1 MAAIS
6 MKVGSPGWRSGRCS
20 YFAGENLAGLPSAAV
35 ATNPPPDLTLTPIN
49 GAGRSVAQLLTTFHL
64 CFVALDPFT
73 NESAWILPTAARIL
87 QTFEQADVRVAW
99 LVTATPAEC
108 RMFLGPWA
116 REILTFADPD
126 RAAVK
131 AFGLERLPA
140 LVHLGMDGQVKGS
153 AEGWHP
159 AEWRAV
165 TEKLAR
171 ITSWLAPSI
180 PGPNDPGPFDGSPAA
195 G

>member
-1 MAAIS
+1 M
-6 MKVGSPGWRSGRCS
+6 
-20 YFAGENLAGLPSAAV
+20 
-35 ATNPPPDLTLTPIN
+35 ATNPPSDLTLTPIN

-126 RAAVK
+126 RTAVK

-140 LVHLGMDGQVKGS
+140 IVHLAMDGTVVNA
-153 AEGWHP
+153 AEGWSPP
-159 AEWRAV
+159 AWKRVTDHLAKITAWRAPS
-165 TEKLAR
+165 LP
-171 ITSWLAPSI
+171 APA
-180 PGPNDPGPFDGSPAA
+180 DPGPFEGTPAL

>member
-1 MAAIS
+1 MAS
-6 MKVGSPGWRSGRCS
+6 
-20 YFAGENLAGLPSAAV
+20 
-35 ATNPPPDLTLTPIN
+35 NPPLDLTLTPIN

-99 LVTATPAEC
+99 LVTATPSEC

-126 RAAVK
+126 RVAVK
-131 AFGLERLPA
+131 GFGLERLPA
-140 LVHLGMDGQVKGS
+140 IVHVAMDGTLVS
-153 AEGWHP
+153 AAEGWNP
-159 AEWRAV
+159 LEWRQV
-165 TEKLAR
+165 TDHLAK
-171 ITSWLAPSI
+171 ITEWKAPSF
-180 PGPNDPGPFDGSPAA
+180 PGPNDPGPFDGTPAL

>member
-1 MAAIS
+1 M
-6 MKVGSPGWRSGRCS
+6 
-20 YFAGENLAGLPSAAV
+20 

-87 QTFEQADVRVAW
+87 TTFEQADVRIAW
-99 LVTATPAEC
+99 LVAGTPREC

-116 REILTFADPD
+116 REVLTFSDPD
-126 RAAVK
+126 RQAIK

-140 LVHLGMDGQVKGS
+140 IVHLGMDGTIENS
-153 AEGWHP
+153 AEGWRP
-159 AEWRAV
+159 SEWRAV
-165 TEKLAR
+165 TDHLADV
-171 ITSWLAPSI
+171 TGWKAPSY
-180 PGPNDPGPFDGSPAA
+180 PLPKDPGPFEGSPAV
-195 G
+195 GL

>member
-1 MAAIS
+1 MAS
-6 MKVGSPGWRSGRCS
+6 
-20 YFAGENLAGLPSAAV
+20 
-35 ATNPPPDLTLTPIN
+35 NPPPDLTLTALTGP
-49 GAGRSVAQLLTTFHL
+49 RRTVAQLLVTFHL

-73 NESAWILPTAARIL
+73 NESAWLLPTAARIL
-87 QTFEQADVRVAW
+87 TVFDQADVRVAW
-99 LVTATPAEC
+99 LVTGTAEEC

-126 RAAVK
+126 RTAVK

-140 LVHLGMDGQVKGS
+140 LVHLGMDGEVKGV

-159 AEWRAV
+159 SEWRTV
-165 TEKLAR
+165 TDKLAK
-171 ITSWLAPSI
+171 ITSWLAPTF
-180 PGPNDPGPFDGSPAA
+180 PGPTDPGPFDGTPAV

>member
-1 MAAIS
+1 M
-6 MKVGSPGWRSGRCS
+6 
-20 YFAGENLAGLPSAAV
+20 
-35 ATNPPPDLTLTPIN
+35 ATNPPPDLMLTPIN
-49 GAGRSVAQLLTTFHL
+49 GQGRSVAQLLTTFHL

-73 NESAWILPTAARIL
+73 NESAWILPTAARVL

-99 LVTATPAEC
+99 LVAATPSEC

-126 RAAVK
+126 RVAVK

-140 LVHLGMDGQVKGS
+140 IVHVGMDAAIVNS
-153 AEGWHP
+153 AEGWNPQAWRNVTDHL
-159 AEWRAV
+159 AKITEW
-165 TEKLAR
+165 K
-171 ITSWLAPSI
+171 APNF
-180 PGPNDPGPFDGSPAA
+180 PLPTDPGPFEGTPAL